1 MNWRITVCYRTQG
14 GSNSGLRAWGIA
26 RVVEVPK
33 PKKGAAAGE
42 AKAVLQRFWRP
53 EEVSRDV
60 AYTAAFS
67 EVPRSAASEPGASLL
82 GIRPSVAHS

>member
-1 MNWRITVCYRTQG
+1 VCYRTQG